1 MNSNII
7 LSGVGGQGILTIA
20 AVIDTAALSE
30 NLNIKQSEVHGMSQR
45 GGAVLSHVRISDKEI
60 FSDLIPQGSADMILS
75 VEPMELLRH
84 LSYLKK
90 DGWLIT
96 DSKTFENILDY
107 PKKDNLYKQIMS
119 HPNHIIIKATD
130 VAKELGNSKVA
141 NMILLGAASS
151 LIPLTEISLQNAIKS
166 LFKNKSEKII
176 QLNLEAFNTGK
187 DLAKSY
193 SEFVFCD

>member
-20 AVIDTAALSE
+20 AVMDTAALSE
-30 NLNIKQSEVHGMSQR
+30 NLNVKQSEVHGMSQR

-60 FSDLIPQGSADMILS
+60 FSDLIPKGSADMILS

-84 LSYLKK
+84 LPFLKK

-151 LIPLTEISLQNAIKS
+151 LIPLTELSFQNAIKN

-176 QLNLEAFNTGK
+176 QLNLDAFQTGQN
-187 DLAKSY
+187 LAKNY
-193 SEFVFCD
+193 TEFVFCE